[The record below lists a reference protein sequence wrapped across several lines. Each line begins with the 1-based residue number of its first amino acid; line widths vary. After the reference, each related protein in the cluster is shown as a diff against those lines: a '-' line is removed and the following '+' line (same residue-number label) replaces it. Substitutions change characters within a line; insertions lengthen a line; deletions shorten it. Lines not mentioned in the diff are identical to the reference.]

1 MNNCRNNILNPIFTG
16 ACAVELNINNAN
28 GNRIYFPEVALLRN
42 KLITSVQLYYPS
54 GAVQTPEGKEI
65 IQVKDASALFLTL
78 CDFDNLEFI
87 SKFPLTDILYTDR
100 QTKIN
105 RPIVLQNCFIEL
117 SKSLDWSD
125 LSGEV
130 FYFVFFYRDIEDNYI
145 EPDQNIFQ
153 SLEID
158 CSGELQKK
166 FYFPDNRV
174 LVDKIFDNIHSYS
187 VNFIGG
193 IYSPSGKTVIDSSKV
208 FLTIVYRQNKVIDR
222 MPLLMLAQY
231 DRDFKLRMKIRAD
244 LPSSYVEVSQNYNL
258 PDNPC
263 TLLTFQYC

>member
-1 MNNCRNNILNPIFTG
+1 MNNRNNILNPLFTG
-16 ACAVELNINNAN
+16 ACAVELNSNDAT
-28 GNRIYFPEVALLRN
+28 GKRLYFPEVALLRN
-42 KLITSVQLYYPS
+42 KLITSIQLYS
-54 GAVQTPEGKEI
+54 VSNTQTPEGKNIVQISE
-65 IQVKDASALFLTL
+65 SNTPFLTL
-78 CDFDNLEFI
+78 CDFDNIEFI
-87 SKFPLTDILYTDR
+87 SKYPLTEILYTNK
-100 QTKIN
+100 QLKIN
-105 RPIVLQNCFIEL
+105 RPIVLQNCYIDL
-117 SKSLDWSD
+117 SAVIDWSD
-125 LSGEV
+125 FSGDI
-130 FYFVFFYRDIEDNYI
+130 FYFVFFYRDIEDKFT
-145 EPDQNIFQ
+145 EPEQNILQ
-153 SLEID
+153 SLEVE

-174 LVDKIFDNIHSYS
+174 LVDKVFNNIHSYS
-187 VNFIGG
+187 SNFVGG
-193 IYSPSGKTVIDSSKV
+193 MYSPSGYSVIDSSKV